1 MASCS
6 EGPDVRIVV
15 ALKHVPLR
23 VEVDALTGVVETSE
37 RESGMSYAD
46 SAALEWALTLA
57 DAWNG
62 RLEAVTVG
70 PPAAE
75 AVLREALAVGAV
87 EAIRV
92 EAPIEASSADVGRA
106 IASVARGADLVVC
119 GDYSLDRG
127 SGSVPAF
134 IAAQLGVG
142 QALGL
147 VAIEVVAPGSLR
159 ATRRLDGGRREVLA
173 VNGAAVLSVEGSTAR
188 LRRGSL
194 RASLAAS
201 KAVIGVQSDNATVSV
216 APSVTNRYAY
226 RPRTR
231 VVAAPL
237 GATALERIKS
247 VTATSTATEA
257 RADPIVMAPSEAA
270 DAILEALTRW
280 GYR

>member
-1 MASCS
+1 
-6 EGPDVRIVV
+6 
-15 ALKHVPLR
+15 
-23 VEVDALTGVVETSE
+23 
-37 RESGMSYAD
+37 MSYAD
-46 SAALEWALTLA
+46 SAALEWALALA

-62 RLEAVTVG
+62 RVEAVTVG
-70 PPAAE
+70 PPVAE
-75 AVLREALAVGAV
+75 AILREALAVGAA
-87 EAIRV
+87 EAKRV

-134 IAAQLGVG
+134 VAAQLGVG

-147 VAIEVVAPGSLR
+147 VAIEVGAPGSLR

-173 VNGAAVLSVEGSTAR
+173 VHGPAVVSVEGSTAR

-194 RASLAAS
+194 RASLASA
-201 KAVIGVQSDNATVSV
+201 KAAIDVRSDSQAALSIL
-216 APSVTNRYAY
+216 AVTNRYAY
-226 RPRTR
+226 RPRAR
-231 VVAAPL
+231 VVPAPV

-247 VTATSTATEA
+247 VTATSTATET
-257 RADPIVMAPSEAA
+257 RADPIVMSPSEAA

>member
-1 MASCS
+1 M
-6 EGPDVRIVV
+6 RIVV

-57 DAWNG
+57 DTWNG
-62 RLEAVTVG
+62 RVEAVTVG
-70 PPAAE
+70 PPAAD
-75 AVLREALAVGAV
+75 AVLREAFAVGAASAV
-87 EAIRV
+87 RV
-92 EAPIEASSADVGRA
+92 DAVADAMSADVGRA
-106 IASVARGADLVVC
+106 IASVAHGADLVVC

-147 VAIEVVAPGSLR
+147 VAIEVGSPGLLS

-173 VNGAAVLSVEGSTAR
+173 VDGAAVLSVEGSTAR

-194 RASLAAS
+194 RASLASA
-201 KAVIGVQSDNATVSV
+201 KAAIDVRSESATVSV
-216 APSVTNRYAY
+216 APLVTDRYAY
-226 RPRTR
+226 SPRSR
-231 VVAAPL
+231 VVPAPL

-247 VTATSTATEA
+247 VTATSTATEV
-257 RADPIVMAPSEAA
+257 RADPIVMSPSEAA
-270 DAILEALTRW
+270 DAILDALTRW

>member
-1 MASCS
+1 M
-6 EGPDVRIVV
+6 RIVV

-46 SAALEWALTLA
+46 SAALEWALALA

-62 RLEAVTVG
+62 RVEAVTVG
-70 PPAAE
+70 PPVAE
-75 AVLREALAVGAV
+75 AILREALAVGVA

-92 EAPIEASSADVGRA
+92 DASADASSSAVGRA
-106 IASVARGADLVVC
+106 IASVASGADLVVC

-134 IAAQLGVG
+134 VAAQLGVG

-147 VAIEVVAPGSLR
+147 VAIDVVAPGSLR
-159 ATRRLDGGRREVLA
+159 ATRRLDGGRRQVLA
-173 VNGAAVLSVEGSTAR
+173 VDGAAVLSVEGSTAR

-194 RASLAAS
+194 RASLASS
-201 KAVIGVQSDNATVSV
+201 KAAIDVRSDSATMSV
-216 APSVTNRYAY
+216 APLVTDRYAY
-226 RPRTR
+226 RPRSR
-231 VVAAPL
+231 VVPAPH
-237 GATALERIKS
+237 GATALERVKS

-257 RADPIVMAPSEAA
+257 RADPVVLAPSEAA
-270 DAILEALTRW
+270 DAILEALARW